1 MMSQLL
7 TFFSSAAVTLSAL
20 ASAFLT
26 VLLLRETRKMRKAQT
41 EPKVDV
47 TYRVREEW
55 IAHVDILVRNIGLG
69 GAYDV
74 RFQAAPVTDDEQTHA
89 LIRELAEINFVRAG
103 LHYLSPGQQAISFFT
118 NVSENHS
125 NKLHSAF
132 NITVRYASDEGRTF
146 EDRYCI
152 DLSELIGLRRIG
164 EPPLYKMAKSLEAL
178 QADFHESMRSR
189 GYVTSGRR
197 RADS

>member
-1 MMSQLL
+1 
-7 TFFSSAAVTLSAL
+7 
-20 ASAFLT
+20 
-26 VLLLRETRKMRKAQT
+26 
-41 EPKVDV
+41 
-47 TYRVREEW
+47 
-55 IAHVDILVRNIGLG
+55 
-69 GAYDV
+69 
-74 RFQAAPVTDDEQTHA
+74 
-89 LIRELAEINFVRAG
+89 
-103 LHYLSPGQQAISFFT
+103 
-118 NVSENHS
+118 
-125 NKLHSAF
+125 
-132 NITVRYASDEGRTF
+132 VRYSSDEGRTF